1 MQGVPAHS
9 GNARNKVPYFP
20 LGLSRFL
27 MIKVPEDIRN
37 KITPAPIRQIVQARF
52 PDGRAFDGPVGTP
65 VEAFI
70 QVADYPVQG
79 RVVAALVNNKLRELS
94 HELRT
99 DAELVPISTADSDGV
114 RIYRRSLSF
123 LLIAAATELF
133 PDRTV
138 YINHSMP
145 FGGYYCEARGG
156 DPLND
161 AELGRLRRRMRELID
176 ADLPIAQLRVPLEE
190 ALQLFE
196 ALNDMEKADLFAR
209 RRKDYL
215 TLYELNGVR
224 DYFHGFMVPS
234 TGYLDLFD
242 LRAYHE
248 GFILQFPR
256 RHQPDRLQPFE
267 DEPRLARIF
276 QEYDK
281 WLNVIG
287 VPNVTALNW
296 AINSGRIQ
304 EVILIAEAL
313 HAQQIA
319 AIASDIAARGTVK
332 LVLISGPTSAG
343 KTTFSKRLAIQ
354 LLAQGIQPVAVNMDN
369 YFVNRDD
376 TPRDENG
383 EFDFE
388 ALEAVD
394 LALFRQ
400 HMKQLLAGESIIQPI
415 FDFRAGA
422 RRWGSE
428 LQIGP
433 AHVLLVEGIHALNP
447 ALTTGIADELTYKVN
462 VSAFT
467 QINLDRHNRVPTT
480 DTRLLRRIVRDAA
493 HRGYNA
499 TDTIRRWPSVRR
511 GEKKYIFPHQNNA
524 DVFFNSALVYELSML
539 KPLAQ
544 PLLLQVEPGTLER
557 VEANRL
563 LAFLQWFDP
572 IPEEVQVPNNSI
584 LREFIGGSILET
596 FEPWRR

>member
-1 MQGVPAHS
+1 
-9 GNARNKVPYFP
+9 
-20 LGLSRFL
+20 
-27 MIKVPEDIRN
+27 MIKITDELKR
-37 KITPAPIRQIVQARF
+37 KITPAPIRQIVQVRF
-52 PDGRAFDGPVGTP
+52 PDGRAFDGPVGTT
-65 VEAFI
+65 VEAF
-70 QVADYPVQG
+70 VQIAEPPTPG
-79 RVVAALVNNKLRELS
+79 RIVAALVNNRLRELS
-94 HELRT
+94 
-99 DAELVPISTADSDGV
+99 AELHSDADLIPISMADSDGV

-123 LLIAAATELF
+123 LMIAAATELF
-133 PDRTV
+133 PERTV
-138 YINHSMP
+138 YVNHSMP
-145 FGGYYCEARGG
+145 FGGYYCEAQGG
-156 DPLND
+156 DALTVE
-161 AELGRLRRRMRELID
+161 ELDMLRRRMRELVD
-176 ADLPIAQLRVPLEE
+176 ADLPIAQVRVPLDE

-196 ALNDMEKADLFAR
+196 ANNDMEKADLFTR

-242 LRAYHE
+242 LRPYHE
-248 GFILQFPR
+248 GFIVQFPR
-256 RHQPDRLQPFE
+256 RHEPDRLQPFE

-276 QEYDK
+276 QDYDK
-281 WLNVIG
+281 WLHIIG
-287 VPNVTALNW
+287 VPNVTAVNW

-304 EVILIAEAL
+304 EVILVAEAL
-313 HAQQIA
+313 HAQHVA
-319 AIASDIAARGTVK
+319 AIASELTSRPSVK

-343 KTTFSKRLAIQ
+343 KTTFARRLAVQ

-369 YFVNRDD
+369 YFVNRED

-383 EFDFE
+383 DYDFE

-400 HMKQLLAGESIIQPI
+400 HMKQLLAGETIVQPV

-422 RRWGSE
+422 RHWGSE
-428 LQIGP
+428 LTIGP
-433 AHVLLVEGIHALNP
+433 SHVLLVEGIHALNP
-447 ALTTGIADELTYKVN
+447 QLTTGIPEEATYKVN

-480 DTRLLRRIVRDAA
+480 DTRLLRRIIRDAA

-499 TDTIRRWPSVRR
+499 TETIRRWPSVRR
-511 GEKKYIFPHQNNA
+511 GEKRYIFPYQNNA

-572 IPEEVQVPNNSI
+572 IPSDVQVPNNSI
-584 LREFIGGSILET
+584 LREFIGGSIMAT
-596 FEPWRR
+596 FEPWLR

>member
-1 MQGVPAHS
+1 
-9 GNARNKVPYFP
+9 
-20 LGLSRFL
+20 
-27 MIKVPEDIRN
+27 MIKITDELRN
-37 KITPAPIRQIVQARF
+37 KITPAPIRQIVQVRF
-52 PDGRAFDGPVGTP
+52 PDGRAFDGPAGTSI
-65 VEAFI
+65 EAFV
-70 QVADYPVQG
+70 QVAEPQVEG
-79 RVVAALVNNKLRELS
+79 TVVAALMNNRLRELS
-94 HELRT
+94 HELHS
-99 DAELVPISTADSDGV
+99 DADLVPISMADSDGV

-133 PDRTV
+133 PERSIYV
-138 YINHSMP
+138 NHSMP
-145 FGGYYCEARGG
+145 FGGYYCEAHGG
-156 DPLND
+156 EPLMVE
-161 AELGRLRRRMRELID
+161 ELDRLRRRMRELVD
-176 ADLPIAQLRVPLEE
+176 ADLPISQLRVPLDE

-196 ALNDMEKADLFAR
+196 ANDDMEKADLFAR

-234 TGYLDLFD
+234 TGYLQLFD
-242 LRAYHE
+242 LRPYHE
-248 GFILQFPR
+248 GFIVQFPR
-256 RHQPDRLQPFE
+256 RHEPDRLQPFE

-296 AINSGRIQ
+296 AINAGRIQ
-304 EVILIAEAL
+304 EVILVAEAL
-313 HAQQIA
+313 HAQHVA
-319 AIASDIAARGTVK
+319 AIAQEITHRPQVK

-343 KTTFSKRLAIQ
+343 KTTFARRLAVQ

-369 YFVNRDD
+369 YFVNRED
-376 TPRDENG
+376 TPRDDFG
-383 EFDFE
+383 DYDFE

-394 LALFRQ
+394 LALFQQ
-400 HMKQLLAGESIIQPI
+400 HVKQLLAGDTIVQPI

-428 LQIGP
+428 LSLSP
-433 AHVLLVEGIHALNP
+433 THVLLVEGIHALNP
-447 ALTTGIADELTYKVN
+447 RLTMGIPDEATYKIN
-462 VSAFT
+462 ISAFT

-480 DTRLLRRIVRDAA
+480 DTRLLRRIIRDAA

-499 TDTIRRWPSVRR
+499 ADTIRRWPSVRR
-511 GEKKYIFPHQNNA
+511 GEKKYIFPYQNNA

-572 IPEEVQVPNNSI
+572 IPSDVQVPNNSI
-584 LREFIGGSILET
+584 LREFIGGSILAT
-596 FEPWRR
+596 FEPWLR